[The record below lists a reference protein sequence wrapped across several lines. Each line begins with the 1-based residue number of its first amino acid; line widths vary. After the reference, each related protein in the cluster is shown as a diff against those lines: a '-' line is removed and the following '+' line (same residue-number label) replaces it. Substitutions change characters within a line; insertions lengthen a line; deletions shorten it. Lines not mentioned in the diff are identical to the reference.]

1 MKIDS
6 LTKNALSDGL
16 SGKLNKEKLLT
27 NFIEDEGGSD
37 GEDRRIERRSDSGQ
51 QSMDRKSV
59 SDELGNNERVS

>member
-16 SGKLNKEKLLT
+16 SGKLNKEKEWT
-27 NFIEDEGGSD
+27 NFIEDEGGS
-37 GEDRRIERRSDSGQ
+37 RRIERRSDSGQ

-59 SDELGNNERVS
+59 SDELGDNERVSELW